1 MFNIFITFELFN
13 IPSYVSS
20 LQTFQLLQY
29 MELQEKEFKIRGVKS
44 FKVNCNVKDNTTGAT
59 KNITYFHYFSKIFKT
74 NSLQNCF
81 FAAFF
86 QLSML
91 ILKESSKHCLVFSY
105 FSAILRNKLICCIKS
120 Y

>member
-29 MELQEKEFKIRGVKS
+29 MELQEKEFKIRVKS

-59 KNITYFHYFSKIFKT
+59 KNITYFHYFSKRFKT
-74 NSLQNCF
+74 NS
-81 FAAFF
+81 
-86 QLSML
+86 
-91 ILKESSKHCLVFSY
+91 
-105 FSAILRNKLICCIKS
+105 
-120 Y
+120 